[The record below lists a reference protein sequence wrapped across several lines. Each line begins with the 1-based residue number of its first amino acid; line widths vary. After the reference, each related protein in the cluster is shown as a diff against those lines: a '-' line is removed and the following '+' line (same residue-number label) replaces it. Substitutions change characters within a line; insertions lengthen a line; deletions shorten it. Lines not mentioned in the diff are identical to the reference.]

1 MPGSEA
7 KRMTEMMAR
16 LRLLSLTLLAAAAHA
31 QWNANVWDNR
41 QVMVHLFEWKWTDIA
56 NECENFL
63 APRGYGAVQ
72 VSPPTECAVVHQGD
86 TQRPWWERYQPVSYK
101 IASRSGDEN
110 AFRDMVTRCNN
121 VGVRIY
127 VDAVINHM
135 TGGWPL
141 GTEATGGS
149 SFDSGAQSYPGVPYS
164 AFDFN
169 DGNCNTGSG
178 AIENYGDFYQVRNC
192 KLVGLNDLDQGS
204 EYVRG
209 KIVDFMNTLV
219 GWGVAGFRVDASKH
233 MWPGDMKVIFDRLND
248 LNTAYFPAGSR
259 PFIYQEVIDLG
270 GEPIKGTE
278 YTGNG
283 RVTEFKY
290 GKYLGEAFRGSNEL
304 RWLSNFHE
312 GWGMLHRDN
321 SVVFIDNHDNQ
332 RGHGAGGDMILTFRV
347 SRWYKMANAFMLAW
361 PYGFTRV
368 MSSYY
373 WDQWWENGQDKNDWV
388 GPPHDGSFNIISP
401 SFNADG
407 SCGNGWICEHRWRQ
421 IYNMVEFRNVAHG
434 TDMNDWWDNG
444 SNQIAFCRG
453 NKGFLAI
460 NNDGWDL
467 KETLQTCLPAG
478 TYCDVIS
485 GSKDGGSC
493 TGKSVTVGGDG
504 RAYVEVLSADYDGVL
519 AIHANSKL

>member
-1 MPGSEA
+1 MQ
-7 KRMTEMMAR
+7 
-16 LRLLSLTLLAAAAHA
+16 H
-31 QWNANVWDNR
+31 
-41 QVMVHLFEWKWTDIA
+41 
-56 NECENFL
+56 
-63 APRGYGAVQ
+63 
-72 VSPPTECAVVHQGD
+72 
-86 TQRPWWERYQPVSYK
+86 
-101 IASRSGDEN
+101 
-110 AFRDMVTRCNN
+110 VTK
-121 VGVRIY
+121 
-127 VDAVINHM
+127 
-135 TGGWPL
+135 
-141 GTEATGGS
+141 
-149 SFDSGAQSYPGVPYS
+149 
-164 AFDFN
+164 
-169 DGNCNTGSG
+169 
-178 AIENYGDFYQVRNC
+178 VRNC

-219 GWGVAGFRVDASKH
+219 GWGVAGFR
-233 MWPGDMKVIFDRLND
+233 
-248 LNTAYFPAGSR
+248 
-259 PFIYQEVIDLG
+259 
-270 GEPIKGTE
+270 GTE

-373 WDQWWENGQDKNDWV
+373 WDQWWENGQDKNDWI

-401 SFNADG
+401 SINADG
-407 SCGNGWICEHRWRQ
+407 SCGNGWDLRAPLEADLH
-421 IYNMVEFRNVAHG
+421 MVEFRNVAHG

-467 KETLQTCLPAG
+467 KGDAAG
-478 TYCDVIS
+478 P
-485 GSKDGGSC
+485 
-493 TGKSVTVGGDG
+493 
-504 RAYVEVLSADYDGVL
+504 
-519 AIHANSKL
+519 